1 MSFAM
6 SNMVTQ
12 TIMARYHA
20 CKAHI
25 LAAEAANVT
34 AAPAATA
41 QPSAPAPAPSLVIPF
56 DAATLVC
63 ALFIPLCSATTFSR
77 TGRTHTHTHTQ
88 DPVPS
93 VETLRAALLAR
104 AAHDPVLT
112 DIPLTDVYRAGA
124 LAKHA

>member
-1 MSFAM
+1 M

-20 CKAHI
+20 HKARA
-25 LAAEAANVT
+25 LAAEAA
-34 AAPAATA
+34 
-41 QPSAPAPAPSLVIPF
+41 APAPAPAPAPATPAPLAIPF

-63 ALFIPLCSATTFSR
+63 ASR
-77 TGRTHTHTHTQ
+77 LYTHTHLACAHARTLVQ

-93 VETLRAALLAR
+93 VETLQAALLAR